1 MDIRIDQLTK
11 RYGPQTA
18 VDGISFR
25 VSAGEVLGFLG
36 PNGAGKSTTMKM
48 ICGLIAPNA
57 GTIAVGGKSVADEPD
72 KVREMIGYLPESNP
86 LYEDMPV
93 LDLLKFA
100 ARLQGVPRDR
110 EEQRIREM
118 VEVCGLGLEKHKKIG
133 ELSKGY
139 RQRVGLAQAMVH
151 DPQVLILDEPT
162 SGLDPNQIVEIRSLI
177 KDLGTAKTVIF
188 STHILSEVEAVC
200 DRILIINRGK
210 IVADGS
216 PSALR
221 SQSQGE
227 QVLIVRIEDAARD
240 EVMGALGALSGV
252 ASVAPISGSLDG
264 YEIHGVT
271 GAKPAREVFQLCAR
285 SGWVLTE
292 LRQLETRL
300 EDIFRDLTLN

>member
-1 MDIRIDQLTK
+1 MDIRIDHLTK

-18 VDGISFR
+18 VDDISFR

-57 GTIAVGGKSVADEPD
+57 GTIAVGGKSVADDPD

-93 LDLLKFA
+93 LDLLHFA
-100 ARLQGVPRDR
+100 ARMQGVPKDR

-118 VEVCGLGLEKHKKIG
+118 VDACGLGDEKHKKVG

-162 SGLDPNQIVEIRSLI
+162 TGLDPNQIVEIRSLI
-177 KDLGTAKTVIF
+177 KELGQAKTVIF
-188 STHILSEVEAVC
+188 STHILPEVEAIC
-200 DRILIINRGK
+200 DRIVIINRGR

-216 PSALR
+216 PAVLR
-221 SQSQGE
+221 AQAQGE
-227 QVLIVRIEDAARD
+227 EVWHVRVEDVTPEVVLA
-240 EVMGALGALSGV
+240 GLGQGPAL
-252 ASVAPISGSLDG
+252 ASVSLVGGTRDR
-264 YEIHGVT
+264 YEVRGVT
-271 GAKPAREVFQLCAR
+271 GTNTARAIYGACVANHWL
-285 SGWVLTE
+285 LTE
-292 LRQLETRL
+292 LRPLETRL

>member
-110 EEQRIREM
+110 ETQRIREM

-177 KDLGTAKTVIF
+177 KDLGQAKTVIF

-200 DRILIINRGK
+200 DRILIINRGR
-210 IVADGS
+210 IVADGA
-216 PSALR
+216 PETLR

-227 QVLIVRIEDAARD
+227 HVLLARVEDAVRD
-240 EVMGALGALSGV
+240 EVVAALSTVPGV
-252 ASVAPISGSLDG
+252 AAVAPVASSMDT
-264 YEIHGVT
+264 YEIRSSA
-271 GAKPAREVFQLCAR
+271 GAKPAREVFLLCVR
-285 SGWVLTE
+285 KNWVITE
-292 LRQLETRL
+292 LHPVETRL